1 MKHPI
6 LADTPIELDFALWF
20 RTTDIK
26 VVSLRNSGSTTL
38 YVFPGKVREPLPDT
52 PGTTHAPVQGYTA
65 LPNEAQRA
73 LEFVEWNGIKLD
85 PGDTLERSASADYS
99 IAPLWTVISPA
110 DDGELTSTIEG

>member
-20 RTTDIK
+20 RTTDLK

-52 PGTTHAPVQGYTA
+52 PGTVTAPIQGYTA

-73 LEFVEWNGIKLD
+73 QEFVEWNGFALL
-85 PGDTLERSASADYS
+85 PGAEITRAASDRYS
-99 IAPLWTVISPA
+99 IAPLWTVLSPVS
-110 DDGELTSTIEG
+110 DGHVTSTIET